1 MNAPQGAETILVN
14 ALRENVF
21 YLIFIFFYFFIF
33 LSFWVNLILI
43 LFHIL
48 WGIFIQRAHTD
59 FINRSC
65 EVQLYLALK
74 ASTVLRST
82 GARFRQLM

>member
-21 YLIFIFFYFFIF
+21 YLIFIFFIF

-74 ASTVLRST
+74 ASTALRST